1 MTIGIKEINVL
12 FKIDSLINRIVVS
25 EKMIKKKVNGL
36 LKRFKQR
43 ISVNTK

>member
-25 EKMIKKKVNGL
+25 EKMIKKNPKRKIIVLYL
-36 LKRFKQR
+36 L
-43 ISVNTK
+43 